1 MPSNPGTPRL
11 LRGINDR
18 AALTLM
24 LEHGPLSR
32 SRLGE
37 LTGLSKPTASQLLS
51 RLETAGLVRRSGS
64 SVGRPGPKAQL
75 YEINAEAAYVGGL
88 DVTPAR
94 ILAAVADLAGRTIGT
109 FELRTPRRAGP
120 DAVAHVLEA
129 LDGARADA
137 GLEHAQLARL
147 VIGTPGAFDPRTRRL
162 RYARH
167 LPGWHDADLL
177 ERLAE
182 AVGTTLEVYNDV
194 NLAAVAELHAGC
206 AQGSPNFVLLWAEE
220 GLGAA
225 IVIDGVLHR
234 GATGGA
240 GEVGFL
246 PLAETP
252 LVRDVGRT
260 NAGGFQELAG
270 GKQVLELAR
279 RLGIRAG
286 TPEAAV
292 TKALATPGVGDE
304 FLDTLA
310 HRVALGLA
318 AIVSVLDPELVI
330 LTGTVLLA
338 GGDRL
343 LEKLRDEFAAL
354 AVARPTIALSGVPEQ
369 PVLHGALHAALVRT
383 RDDVFDTIQSTQAVS
398 STSGAP

>member
-18 AALTLM
+18 AALM
-24 LEHGPLSR
+24 LLLERGPLSR

-37 LTGLSKPTASQLLS
+37 LTRLSKPTASQLLT
-51 RLETAGLVRRSGS
+51 RLESAGLVRRSGS
-64 SVGRPGPKAQL
+64 SQGRPGPKAQL
-75 YEINAEAAYVGGL
+75 YEINPEAAYVAGL
-88 DVTPAR
+88 DVTPTR
-94 ILAAVADLAGRTIGT
+94 ILAAVADLSGRTVGT
-109 FELRTPRRAGP
+109 FELRTPRRAGS
-120 DAVAHVLEA
+120 DAVVRVVEA
-129 LDGARADA
+129 LDGALADA
-137 GLEHAQLARL
+137 GLERGKLARL

-177 ERLAE
+177 ERLAD
-182 AVGTTLEVYNDV
+182 AVAVPLQVDNDV
-194 NLAAVAELHAGC
+194 NLAAVAELHTGA

-225 IVIDGVLHR
+225 IVIDGALHR

-246 PLAETP
+246 PLPETP
-252 LVRDVGRT
+252 LVRDVGRN

-270 GKQVLELAR
+270 GKQVLDLAR
-279 RLGIRAG
+279 GLGIRAG
-286 TPEAAV
+286 SPEGAV
-292 TKALATPGVGDE
+292 TKALATPGAGDE

-330 LTGTVLLA
+330 LTGSVLLA
-338 GGDRL
+338 GGGPL
-343 LEKLRDEFAAL
+343 LTRVRDEFAAL
-354 AVARPTIALSGVPEQ
+354 AVARPTIAMSGVPER

-383 RDDVFDTIQSTQAVS
+383 RDDVFDTIQSTQVVS
-398 STSGAP
+398 ST

>member
-1 MPSNPGTPRL
+1 MPMPSNPGTPRL

-18 AALTLM
+18 AALTLL
-24 LEHGPLSR
+24 LEHGPLTR
-32 SRLGE
+32 GRIGE
-37 LTGLSKPTASQLLS
+37 LTGLSKPTASQLLG
-51 RLETAGLVRRSGS
+51 RLEAAGLVRRSGS
-64 SVGRPGPKAQL
+64 SSGRPGPRAQL
-75 YEINAEAAYVGGL
+75 YEINAEAAYVAGL
-88 DVTPAR
+88 DVTPAQ
-94 ILAAVADLAGRTIGT
+94 IVAGVADLTGRIVGT
-109 FELRTPRRAGP
+109 SELRTPRRAGA
-120 DAVAHVLEA
+120 DAVSRVAEA
-129 LDGARADA
+129 LDGATAEA
-137 GLEHAQLARL
+137 GLDRSQLSRL

-167 LPGWHDADLL
+167 LPGWHDPDLL
-177 ERLAE
+177 ERLADSI
-182 AVGTTLEVYNDV
+182 GIPMEVDNDV

-225 IVIDGVLHR
+225 IVIDGTLHR

-246 PLAETP
+246 PLPETP

-286 TPEAAV
+286 TAESAV
-292 TKALATPGVGDE
+292 AKALSTPGVGDE
-304 FLDTLA
+304 FIDTLA
-310 HRVALGLA
+310 HRIALGLA
-318 AIVSVLDPELVI
+318 AVVSVLDPELVI
-330 LTGTVLLA
+330 LTGGVLLA

-343 LEKLRDEFAAL
+343 LDRVREELSAL
-354 AVARPTIALSGVPEQ
+354 AVARPTIALSGIPEH

-383 RDDVFDTIQSTQAVS
+383 RDDVFDTIQSAQAV
-398 STSGAP
+398 TP

>member
-18 AALTLM
+18 AALM
-24 LEHGPLSR
+24 LLLERGPLSR

-37 LTGLSKPTASQLLS
+37 LTGLSKPTASQLLT
-51 RLETAGLVRRSGS
+51 RLESAGLVRRSGS
-64 SVGRPGPKAQL
+64 SQGRPGPKAQL
-75 YEINAEAAYVGGL
+75 YEINPEAAYVAGL
-88 DVTPAR
+88 DVTPTR
-94 ILAAVADLAGRTIGT
+94 ILAAVADLSGRTVGT
-109 FELRTPRRAGP
+109 FELRTPRRAGS
-120 DAVAHVLEA
+120 DAVVRVVEA
-129 LDGARADA
+129 LDGALADA
-137 GLEHAQLARL
+137 GLERGKLARL

-167 LPGWHDADLL
+167 LPGWHDPDLL
-177 ERLAE
+177 ERLAD
-182 AVGTTLEVYNDV
+182 AVAVPLEVDNDV
-194 NLAAVAELHAGC
+194 NLAAVAELQTGA

-225 IVIDGVLHR
+225 IVIDGALHR

-246 PLAETP
+246 PLPETP
-252 LVRDVGRT
+252 LVRDVGRN

-279 RLGIRAG
+279 GLGIRAG
-286 TPEAAV
+286 SPEGAV

-330 LTGTVLLA
+330 LTGSVLLA
-338 GGDRL
+338 GGDPL
-343 LEKLRDEFAAL
+343 LTRVRDEFAAL
-354 AVARPTIALSGVPEQ
+354 AVARPTIAMSGVPER

-398 STSGAP
+398 ST

>member
-18 AALTLM
+18 AALM
-24 LEHGPLSR
+24 LLLERGPLSR

-37 LTGLSKPTASQLLS
+37 LTGLSKPTASQLLT
-51 RLETAGLVRRSGS
+51 RLESAGLVRRSGS
-64 SVGRPGPKAQL
+64 SQGRPGPKAQL
-75 YEINAEAAYVGGL
+75 YEINPEAAYVAGL
-88 DVTPAR
+88 DVTPTR
-94 ILAAVADLAGRTIGT
+94 ILAAVADLSGRTVGT
-109 FELRTPRRAGP
+109 FELRTPRRAGS
-120 DAVAHVLEA
+120 DAVVRVVEA
-129 LDGARADA
+129 LDGALADA
-137 GLEHAQLARL
+137 GLERGKLARL

-177 ERLAE
+177 ERLAD
-182 AVGTTLEVYNDV
+182 AVAVPLEVDNDV
-194 NLAAVAELHAGC
+194 NLAAVAELHTGA

-225 IVIDGVLHR
+225 IVIDGALHR

-246 PLAETP
+246 PLPETP
-252 LVRDVGRT
+252 LVRDVGRN

-279 RLGIRAG
+279 GLGIRAG
-286 TPEAAV
+286 SPEGAV

-330 LTGTVLLA
+330 LTGSVLLA
-338 GGDRL
+338 GGDPL
-343 LEKLRDEFAAL
+343 LTRVRDEFAAL
-354 AVARPTIALSGVPEQ
+354 AVARPTIAMSGVPER

-398 STSGAP
+398 ST

>member
-18 AALTLM
+18 AALM
-24 LEHGPLSR
+24 LLLERGPLSR

-37 LTGLSKPTASQLLS
+37 LTGLSKPTASQLLT
-51 RLETAGLVRRSGS
+51 RLESAGLVRRSGS
-64 SVGRPGPKAQL
+64 SQGRPGPKAQL
-75 YEINAEAAYVGGL
+75 YEINPEAANVAGL
-88 DVTPAR
+88 DVTPTR
-94 ILAAVADLAGRTIGT
+94 ILAAVADLSGRTVGT
-109 FELRTPRRAGP
+109 FELRTPRRAGS
-120 DAVAHVLEA
+120 DAVARVVEA
-129 LDGARADA
+129 LDGALADA
-137 GLEHAQLARL
+137 GLERGKLARL

-167 LPGWHDADLL
+167 LPGWHDPDLL
-177 ERLAE
+177 ERLAD
-182 AVGTTLEVYNDV
+182 AVAVPLEVDNDV
-194 NLAAVAELHAGC
+194 NLAAVAELHAGA

-225 IVIDGVLHR
+225 IVIDGALHR

-246 PLAETP
+246 PLPETP
-252 LVRDVGRT
+252 LVRDVGRN

-279 RLGIRAG
+279 GLGIRAG
-286 TPEAAV
+286 SPEGAV
-292 TKALATPGVGDE
+292 TKALATPGVGDQ
-304 FLDTLA
+304 FLETLA

-330 LTGTVLLA
+330 LTGSVLLA
-338 GGDRL
+338 GGDPL
-343 LEKLRDEFAAL
+343 LTRVRDEFAAL
-354 AVARPTIALSGVPEQ
+354 AVARPTIAMAGVPER

-398 STSGAP
+398 ST

>member
-18 AALTLM
+18 AALM
-24 LEHGPLSR
+24 LLLERGPLSR

-37 LTGLSKPTASQLLS
+37 LTGLSKPTASQLLT
-51 RLETAGLVRRSGS
+51 RLESAGLVRRSGS
-64 SVGRPGPKAQL
+64 SQGRPGPKAQL
-75 YEINAEAAYVGGL
+75 YEINPEAAYVAGL
-88 DVTPAR
+88 DVTPTR
-94 ILAAVADLAGRTIGT
+94 ILAAVADLSGPTVGT
-109 FELRTPRRAGP
+109 FELRTPRRAGS
-120 DAVAHVLEA
+120 DAVVGVVEA
-129 LDGARADA
+129 LDGALADA
-137 GLEHAQLARL
+137 GLERGRLARL

-167 LPGWHDADLL
+167 LPGWHDPDLL
-177 ERLAE
+177 ERLAD
-182 AVGTTLEVYNDV
+182 AVAVPLEVDNDV
-194 NLAAVAELHAGC
+194 NLAAVAELHAGA

-225 IVIDGVLHR
+225 IVIDGALHR

-246 PLAETP
+246 PLPETP
-252 LVRDVGRT
+252 LVRDVGRS

-279 RLGIRAG
+279 GLGIRAG
-286 TPEAAV
+286 SPEGAV
-292 TKALATPGVGDE
+292 TKALATPGVGDA
-304 FLDTLA
+304 FLDTLG

-330 LTGTVLLA
+330 LTGSVLLA
-338 GGDRL
+338 GGDPL
-343 LEKLRDEFAAL
+343 LTRVRDEFAAL
-354 AVARPTIALSGVPEQ
+354 AVARPTIAMSGVPER

-398 STSGAP
+398 ST

>member
-18 AALTLM
+18 AALM
-24 LEHGPLSR
+24 LLLERGPLSR

-37 LTGLSKPTASQLLS
+37 LTGLSKPTASQLLT
-51 RLETAGLVRRSGS
+51 RLESAGLVRRSGS
-64 SVGRPGPKAQL
+64 SQGRPGPNAQL
-75 YEINAEAAYVGGL
+75 YEINPEAAYVAGL
-88 DVTPAR
+88 DVTPTR
-94 ILAAVADLAGRTIGT
+94 ILAAVADLSGRTVGT
-109 FELRTPRRAGP
+109 FELRTPRRAGA
-120 DAVAHVLEA
+120 DAVVRVVEA
-129 LDGARADA
+129 LGGALADA
-137 GLEHAQLARL
+137 GLERGKLARL

-177 ERLAE
+177 ERLAD
-182 AVGTTLEVYNDV
+182 AVAVPLEVDNDV
-194 NLAAVAELHAGC
+194 NLAAVAELHTGA

-225 IVIDGVLHR
+225 IVIDGALHR

-246 PLAETP
+246 PLPETP
-252 LVRDVGRT
+252 LVRDVGRN

-279 RLGIRAG
+279 GLGIRAG
-286 TPEAAV
+286 SPEGAV

-330 LTGTVLLA
+330 LTGSVVLA
-338 GGDRL
+338 GGDPL
-343 LEKLRDEFAAL
+343 LTRVRDEFAAL
-354 AVARPTIALSGVPEQ
+354 AVARPTIAMSGVPER

-398 STSGAP
+398 ST

>member
-18 AALTLM
+18 AALM
-24 LEHGPLSR
+24 LLLERGPLSR

-37 LTGLSKPTASQLLS
+37 LTGLSKPTASQLLT
-51 RLETAGLVRRSGS
+51 RLESAGLVRRSGS
-64 SVGRPGPKAQL
+64 SQGRPGPKAQL
-75 YEINAEAAYVGGL
+75 YEINPEAAYVAGL
-88 DVTPAR
+88 DVTPTR
-94 ILAAVADLAGRTIGT
+94 ILAAVADLSGRTVGT
-109 FELRTPRRAGP
+109 FELRTPRRAGA
-120 DAVAHVLEA
+120 DAVVHVVEA
-129 LDGARADA
+129 LDGALADA
-137 GLEHAQLARL
+137 GLERGKLARL

-177 ERLAE
+177 ERLAD
-182 AVGTTLEVYNDV
+182 AVAVPLEVDNDV
-194 NLAAVAELHAGC
+194 NLAAVAELHTGA

-225 IVIDGVLHR
+225 IVIDGALHR

-246 PLAETP
+246 PLPETP
-252 LVRDVGRT
+252 LVRDVGRN

-279 RLGIRAG
+279 GLGIRAG
-286 TPEAAV
+286 SPEGAV

-330 LTGTVLLA
+330 LTGSVLLA
-338 GGDRL
+338 GGDPL
-343 LEKLRDEFAAL
+343 LTRVRDEFAAL
-354 AVARPTIALSGVPEQ
+354 AVARPTIAMSGVPER

-398 STSGAP
+398 ST

>member
-18 AALTLM
+18 AALM
-24 LEHGPLSR
+24 LLLERGPLSR

-37 LTGLSKPTASQLLS
+37 LTGLSKPTASQLLT
-51 RLETAGLVRRSGS
+51 RLESAGLVRRSGS
-64 SVGRPGPKAQL
+64 SQGRPGPKAQL
-75 YEINAEAAYVGGL
+75 YEINPEAAYVAGL

-94 ILAAVADLAGRTIGT
+94 ILAAVADLSGRTVGT
-109 FELRTPRRAGP
+109 FELRTPRRAGS
-120 DAVAHVLEA
+120 DAVVRVVEA
-129 LDGARADA
+129 LDGALADA
-137 GLEHAQLARL
+137 GLERGKLARL

-177 ERLAE
+177 ERLAD
-182 AVGTTLEVYNDV
+182 AVAVPLEVDNDV
-194 NLAAVAELHAGC
+194 NLAAVAELHAGA

-225 IVIDGVLHR
+225 IVIDGALHR

-246 PLAETP
+246 PLPETP
-252 LVRDVGRT
+252 LVRDVGRN

-279 RLGIRAG
+279 GLGIRAG
-286 TPEAAV
+286 SPEGAV

-330 LTGTVLLA
+330 LTGSVLLA
-338 GGDRL
+338 GGDPL
-343 LEKLRDEFAAL
+343 LTRVRDEFAAL
-354 AVARPTIALSGVPEQ
+354 AVARPTIAMSGVPER

-398 STSGAP
+398 ST